1 MPEKVPSPVRLAPP
15 STSAPPRVLIADDD
29 IASRNTV
36 GALLSPAGYRLRFV
50 SNGEEALASV
60 EAETPDLVL
69 LDVMMPGLDGY
80 EVCRRLRACLRA
92 EYIPII
98 LITALDGRKDIVRGL
113 EAGADDFLAKPVY
126 GAELRARVSNL
137 LKVRAYHQLL
147 ASERD
152 SARATVEELR
162 QQVLRAD
169 RLATLGTFAAGVSH
183 ELNNIAQVL
192 RSALEPPSRDL
203 PAAVAEAEAMANRE
217 ALIHVARHVTELA
230 RSILRIARPTESAH
244 AEAELGQT
252 LKEVRDMLRLTGRIR
267 HAHVSLVLPP
277 DPCLIRANPVHAQQ
291 VFLNLLS
298 NAADAVVDT
307 PEPTIEVGVRVRPD
321 SRVEA
326 WVQDNGP
333 GMPPE
338 VLSRIFEPF
347 FTTKAVGTGT
357 GLGLPVVKQLVES
370 WGGQLLVQ
378 SQLGSGT
385 RMVLDIPAADA
396 SSSPG
401 AAP

>member
-1 MPEKVPSPVRLAPP
+1 
-15 STSAPPRVLIADDD
+15 VLIADDD

-36 GALLSPAGYRLRFV
+36 AAQLSPAGYRLRFA
-50 SNGEEALASV
+50 SNGEEALAAV

-98 LITALDGRKDIVRGL
+98 LITALDGRKNIVRGL

-162 QQVLRAD
+162 QQVLQAD

-217 ALIHVARHVTELA
+217 ALTHVARHVTELA
-230 RSILRIARPTESAH
+230 RSILRIARPTESPH
-244 AEAELGQT
+244 TEAELGQT
-252 LKEVRDMLRLTGRIR
+252 LKEVRDMLRLTGRTR
-267 HAHVSLVLPP
+267 HAHVSLVLPQ
-277 DPCLIRANPVHAQQ
+277 DPCLVRANPVHAQQ

-321 SRVEA
+321 GRVEA

-338 VLSRIFEPF
+338 VLARIFEPF
-347 FTTKAVGTGT
+347 FTTKAAGAGT

-378 SQLGSGT
+378 SQPGSGT
-385 RMVLDIPAADA
+385 RMVLDVPAAAA
-396 SSSPG
+396 SSPPG